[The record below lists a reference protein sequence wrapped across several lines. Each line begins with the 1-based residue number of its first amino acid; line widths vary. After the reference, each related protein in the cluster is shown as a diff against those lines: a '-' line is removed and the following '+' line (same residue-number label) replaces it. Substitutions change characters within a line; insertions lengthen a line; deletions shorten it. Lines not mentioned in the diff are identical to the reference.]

1 MRALSDALLRIQ
13 RLDQPP
19 RIVILGVSHALEQ
32 ELTRPPRF
40 DEPVRAPRELDD
52 RAADAQPRERSQEVR
67 DHEAESALSKRG
79 TRPQPEHED
88 LLEAEPRPTWKEQ
101 NLTQLA
107 GEEASA
113 SEVAKGPCEP
123 PIQEPRRAAHRK
135 FIPPDGASE
144 ELCTRSVEASEVWAH
159 KA

>member
-52 RAADAQPRERSQEVR
+52 RAADAQTRERSQEVR
-67 DHEAESALSKRG
+67 DHAAESALSKPG
-79 TRPQPEHED
+79 TRP
-88 LLEAEPRPTWKEQ
+88 
-101 NLTQLA
+101 
-107 GEEASA
+107 
-113 SEVAKGPCEP
+113 
-123 PIQEPRRAAHRK
+123 
-135 FIPPDGASE
+135 
-144 ELCTRSVEASEVWAH
+144 
-159 KA
+159 